1 MALTNY
7 SDLKT
12 AVATWLS
19 RSDLTS
25 SIPDFITLAH
35 RKLMRTLRTRE
46 METTDSAFVI
56 TAETKALPSLFV
68 EARTMYLNSVSPR
81 QSMLFMD
88 PEQMQARFQ
97 DTAARPKYFC
107 VVGSNFRFSPVP
119 DATYTATLV
128 YYGEASAMSATADT
142 NWIMTSHPDAYL
154 YGALLEATSV
164 IQDDPRIPLWKAMY
178 EDAVAQIKGNSQ
190 RAKFGGAAM
199 TIRPG

>member
-1 MALTNY
+1 MALVTY

-19 RSDLTS
+19 RSDQTTN
-25 SIPDFITLAH
+25 IPDFITLAH

-56 TAETKALPSLFV
+56 TAETKALPSLFL
-68 EARTMYLNSVSPR
+68 ETRTMYLNGVNPR
-81 QSMLFMD
+81 QAMLFMD
-88 PEQMQARFQ
+88 PEQMEARFQ
-97 DTAARPKYFC
+97 DKVGTPKYFC
-107 VVGSNFRFSPVP
+107 VVGSNYRFAPVP

-128 YYGEASAMSATADT
+128 YFGEASAMSAASDV

-154 YGALLEATSV
+154 YGALLEATSL